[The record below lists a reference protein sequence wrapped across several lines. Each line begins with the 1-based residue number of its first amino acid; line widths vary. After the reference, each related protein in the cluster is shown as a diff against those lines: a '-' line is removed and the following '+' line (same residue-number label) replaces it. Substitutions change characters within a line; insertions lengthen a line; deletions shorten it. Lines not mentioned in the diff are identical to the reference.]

1 VQPYT
6 VVMVSKMRQTA
17 AWLVAV
23 GVLLSSAP
31 ACRSGS
37 IGGSENI
44 DVALLSERASIQP
57 GQSFR
62 VGLHMKMKDGWHTYW
77 KHPGDAGLPLR
88 IEWALPPGFEA
99 GPIEW
104 PAPEP
109 IPTGEL
115 MSYGYGH
122 DVLLAVT
129 ITPPGRVAA
138 ESVTIAGTFDWL
150 ECKEAC
156 LAGSARLDLALP
168 VRPEDPRPGRAAPLF
183 AKARTRLPRSPDGWS
198 MSAVAGPRAIELTFR
213 PPTGVRPRGGTFF
226 VDQPLVVEH
235 AATQGFERSERGYRL
250 TVVPAANAGSPPVRL
265 TGVLVLDGFDSKETA
280 IAVNVEVTS
289 GDPAPAPPLTAKRDW
304 PTAPLYAT
312 LIAMVGIAIVVALRR
327 RAARR

>member
-1 VQPYT
+1 MT
-6 VVMVSKMRQTA
+6 WLLTTA
-17 AWLVAV
+17 ALIAW
-23 GVLLSSAP
+23 AP
-31 ACRSGS
+31 ACFAAAT
-37 IGGSENI
+37 GGSDNI

-57 GQSFR
+57 GRPFR

-88 IEWALPPGFEA
+88 IEWTLPPGFEA

-122 DVLLAVT
+122 EVLLAVT
-129 ITPPGRVAA
+129 ITPPARVAA
-138 ESVTIAGTFDWL
+138 DSVTIAGTFDWL

-156 LAGSARLDLALP
+156 LAGSAQLDLALP
-168 VRPEDPRPGRAAPLF
+168 VRLEAPKPGRVAPLF
-183 AKARTRLPRSPDGWS
+183 AKARARLPRSPDGWS
-198 MSAVAGPRAIELTFR
+198 MSAAAGARAIELAFR
-213 PPTGVRPRGGTFF
+213 PPAGVRPRGGTFF

-235 AATQGFERSERGYRL
+235 AATQGFERSKSGYRL

-265 TGVLVLDGFDSKETA
+265 TGVLVLDGVDGAKENA
-280 IAVNVEVTS
+280 IAVNVEVVS
-289 GDPAPAPPLTAKRDW
+289 GDPAPAPPPAVKRDW
-304 PTAPLYAT
+304 PTSPLYAT
-312 LIAMVGIAIVVALRR
+312 LIAVVIFAIVVALRR
-327 RAARR
+327 RASRP